1 VTQAPTPPPAPHT
14 RRGIAWV
21 ALITGA
27 AAVVALVAFVV
38 LGPGHARTS
47 PNDASDAGRAPA
59 ATSSSPRAEAV
70 PVASPAAVASLPAV
84 RYDAVIGG
92 LMPFTGAADSVAGRY
107 ELTQDAAIYG
117 ADRRTPVAKFP
128 AKDFLDEPSTV
139 VVVRSD
145 GGWDLVL
152 TPARVALP
160 SASGG
165 AAPAQSAGWV
175 RASDLHR
182 VANIDTKVVISVGA
196 QTLTISKPGTPDV
209 TYTVGVGTPSTP
221 TPTDV
226 TGYLQQ
232 RYLDPSQGEAVYPIQ
247 LTSLHASTKDEP
259 YGGEDGGLIGI
270 HYNPT
275 NSGAVSHGC
284 VRLTQEAI
292 VAVNRLPLGTPVTIV
307 N

>member
-1 VTQAPTPPPAPHT
+1 V
-14 RRGIAWV
+14 V
-21 ALITGA
+21 AVVVVA
-27 AAVVALVAFVV
+27 VAAVVALVV
-38 LGPGHARTS
+38 LPPGQAKTAAGRTS
-47 PNDASDAGRAPA
+47 PPAPGPASV
-59 ATSSSPRAEAV
+59 SV
-70 PVASPAAVASLPAV
+70 PEPSPAAVAALPAV

-92 LMPFTGAADSVAGRY
+92 LMPFTEVVTALVGRY
-107 ELTQDAAIYG
+107 QLAQDAAVYG

-152 TPARVALP
+152 TPARVTLP

-165 AAPAQSAGWV
+165 SAPAQSAGWI

-196 QTLTISKPGTPDV
+196 QTLTISAPGTADV
-209 TYTVGVGTPSTP
+209 TYRVGVGTPSTP
-221 TPTDV
+221 TPTGV

-232 RYLDPSQGEAVYPIQ
+232 RYLDPSQGESVYPIQ
-247 LTSLHASTKDEP
+247 LTSLHATTKDEP

-270 HYNPT
+270 HYNQT
-275 NSGAVSHGC
+275 TTGAVSHGC
-284 VRLTQEAI
+284 VRLTAEAI
-292 VAVNRLPLGTPVTIV
+292 QAVNRLPLGTPVTMV
-307 N
+307 K